1 MITVIKRF
9 VPLATLAILYS
20 GASYTGTPNSAIPA
34 DHKPVALSQT
44 AATSADAIRN
54 VLNSQQIAWNRAD
67 IPAFLTGYW
76 NSPELTFAGSEGIVR
91 GYDGLLTR
99 YRRSYPNK
107 ESMGELTFSGLEI
120 RDLGPDAAL
129 VFGHW
134 QLKRPIGGV
143 GGVFTLVFRRFPNG
157 WRIIHDHTS
166 AQK

>member
-9 VPLATLAILYS
+9 VPLAALTILYS
-20 GASYTGTPNSAIPA
+20 GAYQTGKPNSTILAGHNPLA
-34 DHKPVALSQT
+34 PPQT
-44 AATSADAIRN
+44 AATPADAIRS

-67 IPAFLTGYW
+67 LPAFLTGYW

-99 YRRSYPNK
+99 YRKSYPNK

-129 VFGHW
+129 VLGHW
-134 QLKRPIGGV
+134 QLKRPIGDV